1 MDWNKYKE
9 TQEKNADRS
18 VPCGEYDV
26 EITDVTRMQSRQNPA
41 NYYVLV
47 SFGEVPDGDVPG
59 VFLQDDMHTGDPKTD
74 SWLRSKACSTLESL
88 AQSAGRS
95 MAELT
100 ADIDDDDNDAI
111 LLAAE
116 KLIGCTLRVEVVEN
130 GRLKGGK
137 ETIPVIPYGI

>member
-47 SFGEVPDGDVPG
+47 LFGEVPEGDVPG

-74 SWLRSKACSTLESL
+74 SWLRSKACHTLESL
-88 AQSAGRS
+88 CQSAGRS
-95 MAELT
+95 MTELT

-116 KLIGCTLRVEVVEN
+116 KLIGCTLRVEVIEN
-130 GRLKGGK
+130 ARLRGGK